1 MITRYLIEV
10 AKSRR
15 VSSIRTIIES
25 AFNEIN
31 DYLKGIIQLNAQKI
45 QFCEILRSLNP
56 KLSSLPP
63 HLRKLTSDEY
73 MFTEILPQDISGLT
87 IGGIDGGYASRLFIG
102 FDIFVFRAVAAF
114 LTYTPEGI
122 QKTTYYPSKIPPLEI
137 AISDVGLS
145 SLDFENMGSIRRAI
159 TELQIVSQVLE
170 QSTKKS
176 DILLLDGSPVLRK
189 PLTKNQKILNYYQSY
204 LSILSRLIFDAK
216 KQGTKLI
223 WIVKDSRLN
232 LFTKFL
238 GLILPFIAEEFPD
251 ILKLDYREIIN
262 RSRDMD
268 LFYHLLE
275 PNNRSM
281 TYYRPFDI
289 SKEFG
294 QEFALHSFYLKTAP
308 YDIPLRIELFQSIH
322 RDETDLVREIND
334 ISGAILPI
342 SQYNKNYGIPAP
354 IVEADARAKIKQ
366 TEIDALFQLIQ
377 NRHPTPELWLY
388 RRERAP
394 WKF

>member
-1 MITRYLIEV
+1 
-10 AKSRR
+10 
-15 VSSIRTIIES
+15 
-25 AFNEIN
+25 
-31 DYLKGIIQLNAQKI
+31 
-45 QFCEILRSLNP
+45 
-56 KLSSLPP
+56 
-63 HLRKLTSDEY
+63 
-73 MFTEILPQDISGLT
+73 
-87 IGGIDGGYASRLFIG
+87 
-102 FDIFVFRAVAAF
+102 
-114 LTYTPEGI
+114 
-122 QKTTYYPSKIPPLEI
+122 
-137 AISDVGLS
+137 
-145 SLDFENMGSIRRAI
+145 MGSIRRAI

-170 QSTKKS
+170 QSIKKS

-189 PLTKNQKILNYYQSY
+189 PLTKNQKIMNYYQSY
-204 LSILSRLIFDAK
+204 LSILSRLVFHAK
-216 KQGTKLI
+216 KQGTKLV

-281 TYYRPFDI
+281 TYTRPFEI

-322 RDETDLVREIND
+322 RDKIDLLGEINN

>member
-1 MITRYLIEV
+1 
-10 AKSRR
+10 
-15 VSSIRTIIES
+15 
-25 AFNEIN
+25 
-31 DYLKGIIQLNAQKI
+31 
-45 QFCEILRSLNP
+45 LRSLNP
-56 KLSSLPP
+56 NLSDLPP
-63 HLRKLTSDEY
+63 HLYKMTYDDQ
-73 MFTEILPQDISGLT
+73 MFTEISPQDISGLT

-122 QKTTYYPSKIPPLEI
+122 QKTTYYPSKTPPLEI
-137 AISDVGLS
+137 TISDVGLS
-145 SLDFENMGSIRRAI
+145 SLDFENMGSIRRTI
-159 TELQIVSQVLE
+159 TELQIVSQILE
-170 QSTKKS
+170 QSHKKS
-176 DILLLDGSPVLRK
+176 DILLLDGSPVLRR
-189 PLTKNQKILNYYQSY
+189 PLTNNQRILNYYQTY
-204 LSILSRLIFDAK
+204 LSILSRLIFQAK
-216 KQGTKLI
+216 KQRTKLV

-238 GLILPFIAEEFPD
+238 GLLLPFIIEEFPD
-251 ILKLDYREIIN
+251 IFTLDYREIIN

-268 LFYHLLE
+268 LFYYLLE

-281 TYYRPFDI
+281 TYHRPFDI
-289 SKEFG
+289 SNELGK
-294 QEFALHSFYLKTAP
+294 EFALYAFYLKTAP

-322 RDETDLVREIND
+322 REQTDLIREIND

-366 TEIDALFQLIQ
+366 TEIESLFQLI
-377 NRHPTPELWLY
+377 RIRYPTPELWLY